1 MGLQNKHGELKDDQ
15 ESIEKTILEY
25 FGDIFKSDNSSNFD
39 VSLNVISNRVTSDMN
54 EELLTEFKAEK
65 VWRALQQM
73 HLRKASGP
81 NGMSPIFYQKFWD
94 IVGLDVVQC
103 VLDASN
109 SGVLPCGLNDTYICL
124 IPKVKSPQK
133 TTKFRPISLCNVI
146 YSIISK
152 VLANR
157 LKRILKEVVHES
169 QSAFVPGRSITDIVL
184 IAFEMMHCID
194 QRR

>member
-15 ESIEKTILEY
+15 ESREKTILEY

-73 HLRKASGP
+73 HLRKTSGP
-81 NGMSPIFYQKFWD
+81 NGISPIFYQKFWD

-109 SGVLPCGLNDTYICL
+109 SGVLPCGLNETYICL

-133 TTKFRPISLCNVI
+133 TTEFRPISLCNVL
-146 YSIISK
+146 Y
-152 VLANR
+152 
-157 LKRILKEVVHES
+157 
-169 QSAFVPGRSITDIVL
+169 
-184 IAFEMMHCID
+184 
-194 QRR
+194 